1 MPPYNLKDTYFS
13 LKRIISAVL
22 GGVAELIFYL
32 FGQLFQI
39 LQRQSLRKRKVG
51 SQRGRFV
58 ISSALFS
65 AAFQVRRGHWGIL

>member
-13 LKRIISAVL
+13 FKRIISAVL
-22 GGVAELIFYL
+22 EGVAELILSL

-51 SQRGRFV
+51 YQRGRFV

-65 AAFQVRRGHWGIL
+65 AAFPG